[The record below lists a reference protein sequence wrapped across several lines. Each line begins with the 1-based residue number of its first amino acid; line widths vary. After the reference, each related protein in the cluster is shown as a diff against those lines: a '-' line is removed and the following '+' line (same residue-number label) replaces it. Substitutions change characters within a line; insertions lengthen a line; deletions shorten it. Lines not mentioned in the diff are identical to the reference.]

1 MPQIKSKNAE
11 RTLVYVDD
19 VLMELMQYPNKQM
32 SKSVVKSIID
42 SVVKEKAVKIED
54 LLENKQLTE

>member
-54 LLENKQLTE
+54 LLKNK

>member
-54 LLENKQLTE
+54 LLENK